1 MVLGGQVF
9 ECTSLRVSLAV
20 CGSFHRRSWL
30 LRLSTLATLDIA
42 LSRYSWE
49 LDSTLQQGLVNL
61 SEIGEDLLFRL
72 ELFAPLFYQECDT
85 VLNLLIHLGVVEHG
99 DELLHEGLVRN
110 LLVERGLAL
119 VHQDVQQAQ
128 GEEDHSELRHLESL
142 QELVGDDLGVALFG
156 IDLVNDFVDHLDSG
170 ALVIG
175 TGGLLDQLGQLT
187 LIHSLSGWMCFLR
200 SF

>member
-1 MVLGGQVF
+1 MCQSRTT
-9 ECTSLRVSLAV
+9 C
-20 CGSFHRRSWL
+20 
-30 LRLSTLATLDIA
+30 LRL
-42 LSRYSWE
+42 
-49 LDSTLQQGLVNL
+49 LQPVCCA
-61 SEIGEDLLFRL
+61 
-72 ELFAPLFYQECDT
+72 FAY
-85 VLNLLIHLGVVEHG
+85 LLIHLGVVEHG

-142 QELVGDDLGVALFG
+142 QELVGDDLGAAAREITRKLERVLLRGHRLLALFG